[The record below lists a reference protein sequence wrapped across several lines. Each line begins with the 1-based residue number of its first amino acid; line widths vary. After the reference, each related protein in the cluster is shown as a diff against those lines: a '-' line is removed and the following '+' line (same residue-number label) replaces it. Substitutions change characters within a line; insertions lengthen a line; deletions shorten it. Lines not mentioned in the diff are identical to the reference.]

1 MHEEVGRLDVQLFA
15 DVLADLDQ
23 ILPAFVAGASFRFVP
38 VFDARQ
44 MLGQRLTTGTQTRRS
59 WWRRLGRG

>member
-1 MHEEVGRLDVQLFA
+1 MHEEAGRLDVQLFA

-23 ILPAFVAGASFRFVP
+23 IPAALGAGTRIRFVL

-44 MLGQRLTTGTQTRRS
+44 MFGQRLTAGTDARCA
-59 WWRRLGRG
+59 